1 MYPERRGARGP
12 ILIFKR
18 PPGGRAM
25 SKNPPSPNELWRT
38 GLLMA
43 SAISTRT
50 GRPELHQTISHR
62 MMSCQMGIWKKAGK
76 FSATDGRMGCY
87 SLKFLWLI
95 RQNLGSGGCL
105 NFGISL
111 NIDY

>member
-62 MMSCQMGIWKKAGK
+62 MMSCQMGRWKKAESEK
-76 FSATDGRMGCY
+76 AAKR
-87 SLKFLWLI
+87 K
-95 RQNLGSGGCL
+95 RGG
-105 NFGISL
+105 FGGL
-111 NIDY
+111 